1 MSGIIIC
8 HSFIKIMKEKWGND
22 GLMIGSEPWPFLW
35 TEMWDNKKNKEVLW
49 DKW

>member
-1 MSGIIIC
+1 
-8 HSFIKIMKEKWGND
+8 MKEKWGND

-35 TEMWDNKKNKEVLW
+35 TEIWDNKKNKEVLW